1 MTPISRTEINP
12 DKNQVLSNSFSDP
25 VNILLRIKKSRT
37 SSGDG
42 KDVDSSHEQADD
54 RSESLASLQN
64 YLLGNSLFTNR
75 LQAQLKFVAEE
86 NEALRNLLDS
96 KQHEINT
103 MQGERKVLQQEN
115 AVLLEDKNK
124 LFEMNR
130 DLLSKLFP
138 Q

>member
-1 MTPISRTEINP
+1 MIPDQNP
-12 DKNQVLSNSFSDP
+12 AFSNSFSDP
-25 VNILLRIKKSRT
+25 VNILLRIKKSR
-37 SSGDG
+37 SVSGEG
-42 KDVDSSHEQADD
+42 KDVGTKHEQVDD
-54 RSESLASLQN
+54 QNESLASLHN

-75 LQAQLKFVAEE
+75 LQAQLKFIADE
-86 NEALRNLLDS
+86 NEALRHLLDT
-96 KQHEINT
+96 KQHEVNKL
-103 MQGERKVLQQEN
+103 QGERKVLQHEN